1 MAKIKMKIK
10 TNRGAHKRF
19 KVTGTGKIKH
29 FKAYGSHLLTGKSP
43 RRRRNLRKSA
53 LVDKRDLKNARRLL
67 PYAA

>member
-1 MAKIKMKIK
+1 MAKTKLKIK

-29 FKAYGSHLLTGKSP
+29 HKAYGSHLLTGKSKK
-43 RRRRNLRKSA
+43 RKRSLRKAA
-53 LVDKRDLKNARRLL
+53 LVDKRDVKNMRRLL